1 MADGGGGRV
10 RLPRGRKHVMTDDL
24 TARVVVIGGGIVGCS
39 ILYHLTRCG
48 WSDVVLVERAELTA
62 GSTWHAA
69 ANTHTL
75 NGNAMMARLQHETL
89 KLYETLEAD
98 TGSPIGLH
106 RVGGVFLASTPD
118 RLHEFQGYCDRA
130 KVIGFELRMVTVE
143 EIKAFNPLLDTTGL
157 VGGMYD
163 PLDGHVDPNGVTHAF
178 AHGARQRGARVFRHS
193 PVVELHPLK
202 DGGWRVVT
210 PKRTIRCEYVVNAAG
225 FHANEIAAM
234 TGHRLPIVAMEHQ
247 YLVTETM
254 PAVAALNRELPL
266 TREPDASYYLRQEG
280 QGLLIGVYE
289 KDARPWAVDGVPPG
303 FGQELLPA
311 DLDRL
316 EENLAHL
323 MVRVPAFAEAGI
335 KRVVNGPITF
345 TPDARPLVG
354 PLPGHPTLFVAAGFL
369 AGFSMA
375 GGFGRAI
382 AEWIVEGEPP
392 LDLFDADVTRFGDIA
407 PRDYCVAKIKETYTK
422 RYAIAYPLEE
432 RPAGR
437 PLRLAP
443 LHSRQKENGAAFGFA
458 YGWERPLRYAGKGRA
473 AETVNTFTRPPWFQA
488 VGRECRALREG
499 VGLMDLSV
507 FAKYEIKGADA
518 ARWLDRVLAT
528 RRPVSVGASR
538 IAQALDSRG
547 RIVGDFTVTRVSSD
561 RFYLIG
567 PSAGEAYHQRWF
579 EGQLDGQVVS
589 VRVVSGRYGIFGI
602 AGPKARELL
611 SRLACDDVS
620 AQALPFLRARPMEV
634 GPAPARVMRLSFT
647 GDLGFEIHF
656 PIEYQVALY
665 DALKSAGADL
675 SLVDVGA
682 FALDSLR
689 LEKGYGRWG
698 LEYSRNRTPFEAGL
712 GRFVALDKGEF
723 IGRAALA
730 SLMDMPARQKLVM
743 MTVEA
748 DTADPR
754 GDEPVYANGTLAGM
768 TTSGGYGHTVGKSI
782 ALAYVRPECA
792 VDGIDLAVQILGQRR
807 PARVSTRPLFD
818 PEGARLRA

>member
-1 MADGGGGRV
+1 
-10 RLPRGRKHVMTDDL
+10 MTDDIA
-24 TARVVVIGGGIVGCS
+24 ARVVVIGGGIVGCS

-48 WSDVVLVERAELTA
+48 WNDVALVERAELTA

-106 RVGGVFLASTPD
+106 RVGGVFLASTRD

-130 KVIGFELRMVTVE
+130 KVIGFDLRMVTVE

-157 VGGMYD
+157 IGGMYD

-178 AHGARQRGARVFRHS
+178 ANGARQRGARVFRHS
-193 PVVELHPLK
+193 PVVELCPVK
-202 DGGWRVVT
+202 GGGWRVIT
-210 PKRTIRCEYVVNAAG
+210 PERTIRCDYVVNAAG

-254 PAVAALNRELPL
+254 PALAALNRELPL

-323 MVRVPAFAEAGI
+323 MRRVPAFAEAGI
-335 KRVVNGPITF
+335 KRVVNGPFTF

-375 GGFGRAI
+375 GGFGRVI

-392 LDLFDADVTRFGDIA
+392 LDLFDADVTRFGDFA
-407 PRDYCVAKIKETYTK
+407 TRDYCIAKIKETYTK

-437 PLRLAP
+437 PLRVAP
-443 LHSRQKENGAAFGFA
+443 LHSRHKENGAAFGFA
-458 YGWERPLRYAGKGRA
+458 YGWERPLWYAGKGRA
-473 AETVNTFTRPPWFQA
+473 AETSHTFTRPPWFEA

-499 VGLMDLSV
+499 VGLLDMSV
-507 FAKYEIKGADA
+507 FAKYEVEGADA
-518 ARWLDRVLAT
+518 VPWLDRMLAN
-528 RRPVSVGASR
+528 RLPEREGAIR

-547 RIVGDFTVTRVSSD
+547 RIVGDFTVTRVGPD

-567 PSAGEAYHQRWF
+567 PSAAEAYHLRWF
-579 EGQLDGQVVS
+579 ENHHDGYVVS
-589 VRVVSGRYGIFGI
+589 VRAVSGRYGIFGI
-602 AGPKARELL
+602 AGPKARTLL
-611 SRLACDDVS
+611 SRLARGDVS
-620 AQALPFLRARPMEV
+620 SQALPFLRAVSMDV

-647 GDLGFEIHF
+647 GDLGYEIHF

-665 DALKSAGADL
+665 DALKSAGGDL
-675 SLVDVGA
+675 GLVDVGA
-682 FALDSLR
+682 YALDSLR

-698 LEYSRNRTPFEAGL
+698 LEYTRNRTPFEAGL
-712 GRFVALDKGEF
+712 GRFVDLDKGEF
-723 IGRAALA
+723 IGRAALLA
-730 SLMDMPARQKLVM
+730 RKTAPARRKLVVLS
-743 MTVEA
+743 VEA
-748 DTADPR
+748 GHADSR
-754 GDEPVYANGTLAGM
+754 GDEPVYADGALVGA
-768 TTSGGYGHTVGKSI
+768 TTSGGFGHAVGKSI
-782 ALAYVRPECA
+782 ALAYVPPEYA
-792 VDGIDLAVQILGQRR
+792 VEGGELAVQILGERR
-807 PARVSTRPLFD
+807 PAQVSLRPLFD
-818 PEGARLRA
+818 PEGARLRG

>member
-1 MADGGGGRV
+1 
-10 RLPRGRKHVMTDDL
+10 MTDDIA
-24 TARVVVIGGGIVGCS
+24 ARVVVIGGGIVGCS
-39 ILYHLTRCG
+39 ILYHLTRSG
-48 WSDVVLVERAELTA
+48 WNDVALVERAELTA

-106 RVGGVFLASTPD
+106 RVGGVFLASTRD
-118 RLHEFQGYCDRA
+118 RLHEFRGYCDRA
-130 KVIGFELRMVTVE
+130 KVIGFDLRMVTVE

-178 AHGARQRGARVFRHS
+178 ANGARRLGARVFRHS
-193 PVVELHPLK
+193 PVVELRPLK

-210 PKRTIRCEYVVNAAG
+210 PERTIRCEYVVNAAG

-289 KDARPWAVDGVPPG
+289 KDARPWAVDGVPPD

-311 DLDRL
+311 DIDRL
-316 EENLAHL
+316 EGNLAHL

-392 LDLFDADVTRFGDIA
+392 IDLFDADVTRFGDFA
-407 PRDYCVAKIKETYTK
+407 TRDYCVAKIKETYTK

-443 LHSRQKENGAAFGFA
+443 LHSRQKENGAVFGFA
-458 YGWERPLRYAGKGRA
+458 YGWERPLWYAGKGHPA
-473 AETVNTFTRPPWFQA
+473 ATTNTFTRPPWFQT
-488 VGRECRALREG
+488 VGLECRALREG
-499 VGLMDLSV
+499 VGLMDMSV
-507 FAKYEIKGADA
+507 FAKYEVEGADA
-518 ARWLDRVLAT
+518 AHWLDRVLANHM
-528 RRPVSVGASR
+528 PESVGAIR

-547 RIVGDFTVTRVSSD
+547 RIVGDFTVTRVGPD

-567 PSAGEAYHQRWF
+567 PSAAEAYHRRWF
-579 EGQLDGQVVS
+579 ERHRAGYAVS
-589 VRVVSGRYGIFGI
+589 VRAVSGRYGIFGI

-611 SRLACDDVS
+611 SRLARDEVS
-620 AQALPFLRARPMEV
+620 SKALPFLRARSMDV

-665 DALKSAGADL
+665 DALKSAGTDL
-675 SLVDVGA
+675 GLVDVGA

-712 GRFVALDKGEF
+712 QRFVALDKGEF
-723 IGRAALA
+723 IGRAALK
-730 SLMDMPARQKLVM
+730 SIKDTPARQKLVM
-743 MTVEA
+743 LMVEA
-748 DTADPR
+748 DDADPR
-754 GDEPVYANGTLAGM
+754 GDEPVYANGTLVGV
-768 TTSGGYGHTVGKSI
+768 TTSGGYGHAVGKSI
-782 ALAYVRPECA
+782 ALAYVRSEYTA
-792 VDGIDLAVQILGQRR
+792 DGADLTVDILGQRR
-807 PARVSTRPLFD
+807 PARVSIRPLFD